1 MVSELIRLARWK
13 KIDVASAASL
23 KTQLSRWENGHVT
36 PEYYQ
41 PLLCEVLKA
50 TPGELG
56 FGIQD
61 LPSGGAKQSSSGT
74 YAYCQTGM
82 EPRRHKQPLVSL

>member
-1 MVSELIRLARWK
+1 MVSELMRLARWK

-56 FGIQD
+56 FGIQE
-61 LPSGGAKQSSSGT
+61 LPSGARGKAVQAQRLLPNANGT
-74 YAYCQTGM
+74 ATT
-82 EPRRHKQPLVSL
+82 